1 MNFLAVDKSSV
12 EIDQVRVDSLA
23 FRVEARVTWWVK
35 KSSMSLL
42 VRFLTGPSY
51 FKAYRRGMHPGRAAW
66 LIYGDTWEQMTLY
79 VLKNFISLPF

>member
-51 FKAYRRGMHPGRAAW
+51 FKACRRGMHPGRAAW

-79 VLKNFISLPF
+79 VLKNFISIW

>member
-1 MNFLAVDKSSV
+1 MNFLAGDKKSSV

-51 FKAYRRGMHPGRAAW
+51 FKAYRRGCTQG
-66 LIYGDTWEQMTLY
+66 E
-79 VLKNFISLPF
+79 LPD